1 MLAKMRSRKA
11 INFSIINDGGE
22 GVGEKKENKNRED
35 CCLLKLQERGQ
46 GHGRCSEKNKKM
58 MKGSLA
64 RHLHVHEISFMSSL
78 PQNNNNPLQFHN
90 FIYKDAGDT
99 SKSALSTSSFPSAKV
114 LDFNADI
121 NVDEKDFILSQY
133 FF

>member
-1 MLAKMRSRKA
+1 MNGRERERWGYGEAGGD
-11 INFSIINDGGE
+11 DGDLFISG
-22 GVGEKKENKNRED
+22 G
-35 CCLLKLQERGQ
+35 CLSESDTHTHPFIRFL
-46 GHGRCSEKNKKM
+46 SEKNKKM

-78 PQNNNNPLQFHN
+78 PQNNNNHSQFHN
-90 FIYKDAGDT
+90 FIDKEARDT